1 MLHRPVLHR
10 LCNDIGGSQGQLSAL
25 IHDLLDFFENIFR
38 QPLSHCAKIEHV
50 FAEKFFDI
58 QKLAHK
64 LLHSAAWGRLF
75 PLSSHD
81 RAFLKTKKML
91 QKTFWNTLVHD
102 TLFRNPLSLYL
113 PYSNSGKKASGK
125 IKFSHFHKNMCEFLL
140 LSSQF
145 IRRRR
150 SGFSATSYHIRPAA
164 ATARLHK
171 IYLIFSL
178 FSGFC
183 TGSFSLSIFSSAADH
198 TFPPAQTAV
207 PSVSASRGAHF
218 PYPVRPRPECVPHG
232 PPHHGRPAS

>member
-1 MLHRPVLHR
+1 MIP
-10 LCNDIGGSQGQLSAL
+10 
-25 IHDLLDFFENIFR
+25 
-38 QPLSHCAKIEHV
+38 
-50 FAEKFFDI
+50 
-58 QKLAHK
+58 
-64 LLHSAAWGRLF
+64 
-75 PLSSHD
+75 
-81 RAFLKTKKML
+81 
-91 QKTFWNTLVHD
+91 
-102 TLFRNPLSLYL
+102 LFRNPLSLYL
-113 PYSNSGKKASGK
+113 PYSNSGKKASKK
-125 IKFSHFHKNMCEFLL
+125 IKKLNFGHFYKNTHRFLL
-140 LSSQF
+140 ISSQF

-232 PPHHGRPAS
+232 PLYHGRPAS